1 MVTRDRFD
9 VSRCD
14 LFLANLLLSKEV
26 SIGTMVEYGWADAF
40 RKPIITLMKKDGI
53 YEHPFINELSGFIAE
68 DIKEAVEIIKNVLLP

>member
-1 MVTRDRFD
+1 
-9 VSRCD
+9 
-14 LFLANLLLSKEV
+14 
-26 SIGTMVEYGWADAF
+26 MVEYGWADAF